1 MSISKDRLIMLK
13 KIDKSDNIIE
23 NKIIE
28 ILKNKTLTFEMMK
41 YIQENTTSE
50 AYIYFYNSSGNKL
63 ISKEHI
69 IEILENNNSE
79 DKLEQA
85 IITMLNDGKLTYD
98 KISYLSVH
106 LYPDAINY
114 IMNLYKYEPTISENR
129 LIELINGDSP
139 NSELESRIANVF
151 KNKLFSPENIN
162 FLKWNLTTKAYS
174 YATQKIRKINV
185 KYSIKKIQDYI
196 NKNLNNNDTL
206 NNLVNIIN
214 KKVLTTND
222 LLYFRKNT
230 TEDAYDFFVPEQ
242 IRENIQKTEQEQE
255 EDDEIIVK
263 PETIEKSYKEKLE
276 LIKNYNI
283 EKKHVDKGTEVKN
296 AKYGIKFYYPNPDD
310 FKKYNL
316 NLQHMG
322 WNGGTK
328 AFNSIEYKPSDLYKF
343 VHNHFVSN
351 FDKSPFISSFNNKV
365 KGIQP
370 HQKFLSQFMSKKTDF
385 NGILHFGGLG
395 SGKTLGAILT
405 GETNKGTFIINKV
418 KTSKTE
424 SLCQG
429 VLFIVPK
436 GTIEQYEHEIGGKLV
451 NDCIFVENDDG
462 VMQMSNIEANRQ
474 KYFDDEQ
481 YKTVC
486 KNIEKLEEMIT
497 HLSQD
502 ERTVAINQKNILIE
516 QEKTYKDKFAKT
528 YENIYYIMSPYTFL
542 NCIYDNKDGEY
553 VLGNYLAGGKL
564 FKTLPMGDC
573 FRKDNFTMVIDE
585 VHKICGKDSISYDK
599 FYKLLNIYA
608 RNPETGEPAVKVITL
623 TGTPI
628 VDHPNQASKAVNL
641 LRPRIPMPIDVR
653 TFTDHFIDKNT
664 NTIKNENCYKYLHS
678 GYVSYTKGAN
688 PLYFPMRRNFF
699 IRHEMTDYQYNDYLL
714 NLEEDVKKIK
724 KLKVLTDD
732 IYNDNDKI
740 GQFMRTRCSSV
751 LTPIENFDKT
761 FQHFNDIDS
770 ILEEVGK
777 YSQKIKYVIECIL
790 NSNGPVVVYCQFITY
805 GISFI
810 ANVLRKIGWDFLNTN
825 NKKTKKPKYAIWSDT
840 GLKDASV
847 TDINKYQTEFKK
859 TFNNPDNING
869 DYCKVL
875 LTTVVEGID
884 LKNVR
889 QVHITTPWWNNSKTE
904 QVIGRG
910 IRFRSHITLPE
921 DQQYVDVYYHC
932 SVLAND
938 LEGENF
944 RSYLGKRSVEEYM
957 YFVSNKKNIINT
969 QFQIALQEVSVDAEL
984 NLQTNFS
991 RFEEF
996 MVSDEIKNK
1005 IKSHKVDR
1013 IMFDRNINAFYAIIG
1028 NDIYD
1033 LWFNS
1038 MENTI
1043 WEADEILVQE
1053 KVDPVDR
1060 WVNYEQRYIGDKLLS
1075 IIVCNR
1081 LNVFKPS
1088 LNFNELKEYAITQFD
1103 EDENVWEYYSNKAE
1117 VNQIMKKIMVEYK
1130 FIDPSTSTEKLSAEF
1145 RSKLSKYATM
1155 NPVLNTKL
1163 KNHRNIKH
1171 EIDNMRAKLIKANI
1185 DITNMDPEEIYD
1197 TYIDY
1202 LNLE

>member
-1 MSISKDRLIMLK
+1 MSISKDRLIELK
-13 KIDKSDNIIE
+13 KLDKSDDVIE

-28 ILKNKTLTFEMMK
+28 ILKNDTLTFEMMK

-63 ISKEHI
+63 ITKEHI
-69 IEILENNNSE
+69 IDILENNKSE
-79 DKLEQA
+79 DKMDQA
-85 IITMLNDGKLTYD
+85 ILKMLNDGNLTYN

-106 LYPDAINY
+106 LYPDAIDY
-114 IMNLYKYEPTISENR
+114 IMNIYKYEPTIDKNR
-129 LIELINGDSP
+129 FIELINTNSP
-139 NSELESRIANVF
+139 NSELEERILNVYN
-151 KNKLFSPENIN
+151 NKLYTPENN
-162 FLKWNLTTKAYS
+162 KFLKWNLTSTAYS
-174 YATQKIRKINV
+174 HIFRKVNI
-185 KYSIKKIQDYI
+185 KYSKRKIQDYI
-196 NKNLNNNDTL
+196 SKNRQDNDTL
-206 NNLVNIIN
+206 NKLVTIIN
-214 KKVLTTND
+214 NKLLTKND
-222 LLYFRKNT
+222 LIYFRKNT
-230 TEDAYDFFVPEQ
+230 DEDAYDFFIPED
-242 IRENIQKTEQEQE
+242 IRENIKEEEQEQEQE
-255 EDDEIIVK
+255 EQENIIQ
-263 PETIEKSYKEKLE
+263 PEVFKTSFKEKLE
-276 LIKNYNI
+276 LIKNYNT
-283 EKKHVDKGTEVKN
+283 EKKYVDKGTEVKN
-296 AKYGIKFYYPNPDD
+296 AKYGIKFYYPNPED

-343 VHNHFVSN
+343 VNNHFVAN
-351 FDKSPFISSFNNKV
+351 FDKSPFISSFDAKIR
-365 KGIQP
+365 GIQP

-451 NDCIFVENDDG
+451 NDCIFVENDEG
-462 VMQMSNIEANRQ
+462 IMEMSNIEANRQ

-481 YKTVC
+481 YKALC
-486 KNIEKLEEMIT
+486 KNIETLEEMIST
-497 HLSQD
+497 LTQD
-502 ERTVAINQKNILIE
+502 EKTAAINQKNILIE

-553 VLGNYLAGGKL
+553 VLGNYLAGDKL

-573 FRKDNFTMVIDE
+573 FRKDNFTIVIDE

-641 LRPRIPMPIDVR
+641 LRPRIPMPLDVR
-653 TFTDHFIDKNT
+653 TFSEHFIDKEY

-678 GYVSYTKGAN
+678 GYISYTKGAN
-688 PLYFPMRRNFF
+688 PIYFPMRRNFF
-699 IRHEMTDYQYNDYLL
+699 VRHEMTDYQYNDYLS
-714 NLEEDVKKIK
+714 NLEEEIKKIGE
-724 KLKVLTDD
+724 KVLADD
-732 IYNDNDKI
+732 IYNDSDKV

-761 FQHFNDIDS
+761 FQHFTDIDE

-790 NSNGPVVVYCQFITY
+790 NSNGPVVVYCQFIKH

-847 TDINKYQTEFKK
+847 TDVNAYQREFKK
-859 TFNNPDNING
+859 TFNNPNNING
-869 DYCKVL
+869 EYCKVL

-921 DQQYVDVYYHC
+921 DQQYVDVFYHC
-932 SVLAND
+932 SVTANKD
-938 LEGENF
+938 LGQKF
-944 RSYLGKRSVEEYM
+944 MSYLGTRSVEEYM

-996 MVSDEIKNK
+996 MVSNEIKNK
-1005 IKSHKVDR
+1005 IKSHKVDK
-1013 IMFDRNINAFYAIIG
+1013 IMFDRNINAFYAVIG
-1028 NDIYD
+1028 DDIYD

-1038 MENTI
+1038 MANTI
-1043 WEADEILVQE
+1043 WEANEIIVQD
-1053 KVDPVDR
+1053 KVDPDVR
-1060 WVNYEQRYIGDKLLS
+1060 WINYEKKYIGDKLLS

-1081 LNVFKPS
+1081 LDIFKPN
-1088 LNFNELKEYAITQFD
+1088 LNFNELKEYAVTQLG
-1103 EDENVWEYYSNKAE
+1103 EDENVWEYYLNKAE
-1117 VNQIMKKIMVEYK
+1117 VNQIMKKILVEYK
-1130 FIDPSTSTEKLSAEF
+1130 FINPATTTEKLSAEF
-1145 RSKLSKYATM
+1145 RSNLSKCAIN
-1155 NPVLNTKL
+1155 NPVLNSKL

-1171 EIDNMRAKLIKANI
+1171 EIDNMRSKLIRANI